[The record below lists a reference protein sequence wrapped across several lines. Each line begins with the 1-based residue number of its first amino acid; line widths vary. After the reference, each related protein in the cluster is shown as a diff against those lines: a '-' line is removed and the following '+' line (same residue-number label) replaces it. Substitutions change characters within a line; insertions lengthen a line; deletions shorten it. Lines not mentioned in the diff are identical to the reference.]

1 MSQGQSLGHVRG
13 TVPPTCPNGRPEPA
27 ARLSCRPKVR
37 RFAVIALISAVTGE
51 GIVGVGSSVSATSSA
66 GRSRTVPCNEI
77 IDGTRFPYVGGFE
90 RRLRYRLVLGAVSA
104 PPAYLQA
111 KPSPTGTRPWTYF
124 SKKGLIV
131 RAAREQPVFISVPRR
146 WRTRAGIAWG
156 YGGHGVFT
164 RFELSAAQG
173 PRIRATHTPA
183 ASTCGHPRR
192 AFRCVS
198 GSASGA
204 RSCGLASVA
213 DAREPCP
220 RDCPSD
226 VSFSAR
232 SVRLTE

>member
-13 TVPPTCPNGRPEPA
+13 TVPPACPNGRPEPA

-156 YGGHGVFT
+156 YGGHGVFNSLRILRCPGPPNQGYAYSGGFYLRSPSACVPL
-164 RFELSAAQG
+164 RFRVGERSAILWFG
-173 PRIRATHTPA
+173 V
-183 ASTCGHPRR
+183 GRR
-192 AFRCVS
+192 CA
-198 GSASGA
+198 
-204 RSCGLASVA
+204 
-213 DAREPCP
+213 
-220 RDCPSD
+220 
-226 VSFSAR
+226 
-232 SVRLTE
+232 